1 MPNLLDF
8 SKRIKGFRMGGKNT
22 VLTKIALAGTKHGM
36 ISVSHLEE
44 PYGNGS
50 FPVVSIG
57 ISLKNSAQ
65 EPDWKAHIPY
75 ENIDEL
81 INALKEAKERF
92 NAESK

>member
-1 MPNLLDF
+1 
-8 SKRIKGFRMGGKNT
+8 MGGKNT
-22 VLTKIALAGTKHGM
+22 VLTKFALAGTKHGM

-57 ISLKNSAQ
+57 ISLKSSAQ

-92 NAESK
+92 SAESK